1 MDWGKL
7 LCPRRFGWKE
17 GSTQQ
22 QETRSHFQR
31 DYDRIV
37 FSSAFRR
44 LQNKTQVFPLPGSV
58 FVHNRLTHSLEV
70 ASVGRSLGNNIV
82 PFIKENSSA
91 DIGELI
97 DQIPTIV
104 STACLAH
111 DLGNPPFGHSGED
124 AIRNYFLT
132 HSHLYK
138 HLLTPGEWNDLI
150 RFEGNANALRL
161 LTQKMEGKREG
172 GFRISYP
179 ALASIVKYPWE
190 STQTESKKFGFF
202 QTEKEWY
209 GQIASEM
216 DIPTHNTSP
225 LSYARHPLV
234 YLVEAA
240 DDICYQ
246 LMDLDDAHKL
256 GIILTN
262 EVKSLFM
269 AFFNPLADKA
279 WIKSINQ
286 TLKDVTDKNEQ
297 VAFLRS
303 MAIGKLTKECSQAF
317 INSYNDIMN
326 GKTTV
331 PLIKQLG
338 STDELA
344 LKSIQKVSV
353 DKVYNHKTVIEI
365 ELAGYKILSTL
376 LNKICPALLNPT
388 DTYNRKIIRL
398 IPRQYL
404 TTKVSPYESLMAASD
419 FVSGMTDVYALEMY
433 QTFEGISIP
442 GINR

>member
-91 DIGELI
+91 DIAELI

-209 GQIASEM
+209 SQIASEM
-216 DIPTHNTSP
+216 DIPTQNTSP

-256 GIILTN
+256 GIISTN

-286 TLKDVTDKNEQ
+286 TLKDVIDKNEQ